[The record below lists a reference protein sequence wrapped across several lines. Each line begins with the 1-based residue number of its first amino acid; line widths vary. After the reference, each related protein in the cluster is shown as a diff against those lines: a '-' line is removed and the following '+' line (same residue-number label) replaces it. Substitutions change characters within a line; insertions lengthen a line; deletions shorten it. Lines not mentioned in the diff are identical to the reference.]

1 MKRIIAIPC
10 DKSEKNQK
18 FLSGLLNSL
27 KKFNPEIEV
36 RVFDNPNP
44 QDINFWYRSKALIAT
59 QLFEEGYD
67 EIGLFDC
74 DQVILGDLSDIWAGD
89 FDIASV
95 ANDPTYPIGVWD
107 IGLQFGTPY
116 FNNGLV
122 VLKSKEFA
130 QHWNRLN
137 HSAHF
142 DRYQY
147 REQDTQNILVS
158 DYFNYKNKPLDGE
171 KIYGELGK
179 PKWAQS
185 YLRDD
190 KVFIPTENGE
200 RQLVVIHYGGG
211 ANDPSKGNYRI
222 RFPEPVVKFI
232 ETLIK

>member
-10 DKSEKNQK
+10 DQSEKNQK

-44 QDINFWYRSKALIAT
+44 EDKNFWYRSKALIAT
-59 QLFEEGYD
+59 QLFKEGYE
-67 EIGLFDC
+67 EIGLFDA
-74 DQVILGDLSDIWAGD
+74 DQVILGDISEIFDGD

-142 DRYQY
+142 DRYQF

-171 KIYGELGK
+171 KIYGEFGK
-179 PKWAQS
+179 PFWPTAK
-185 YLRDD
+185 LVDG
-190 KVFIPTENGE
+190 KVMMDVNGE
-200 RQLVVIHYGGG
+200 QKQLVVVHWGGG
-211 ANDPSKGNYRI
+211 ANDLTKGNYRLK
-222 RFPEPVVKFI
+222 FSPEMVKYI
-232 ETLIK
+232 EEIIK